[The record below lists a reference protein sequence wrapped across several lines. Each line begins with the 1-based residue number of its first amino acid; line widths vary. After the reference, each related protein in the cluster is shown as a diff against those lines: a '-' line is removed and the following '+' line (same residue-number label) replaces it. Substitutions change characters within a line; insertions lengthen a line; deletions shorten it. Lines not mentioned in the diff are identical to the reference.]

1 MYSGRGGTELPREGG
16 GVQALVFVVYVYDDH
31 SRLAVTR
38 RDYMPR
44 TGDDR
49 RIGAVRLDVGRQ
61 DIAGLSPFDAVTKI
75 ATAIIRGKA
84 APTTLNGLA

>member
-1 MYSGRGGTELPREGG
+1 MGKQSG
-16 GVQALVFVVYVYDDH
+16 GVQALVFNVYVYDDH
-31 SRLAVTR
+31 ARLAVTR

-61 DIAGLSPFDAVTKI
+61 DLAGLAPYQAVAKI
-75 ATAIIRGKA
+75 ADAILRGA
-84 APTTLNGLA
+84 ADPSRLNGTA

>member
-1 MYSGRGGTELPREGG
+1 M
-16 GVQALVFVVYVYDDH
+16 FNVYIYDDH

-49 RIGAVRLDVGRQ
+49 RIGAVRLDVGRK
-61 DIAGLSPFDAVTKI
+61 DLRGLSPRAVVAKVADAIV
-75 ATAIIRGKA
+75 RGELY
-84 APTTLNGLA
+84 PSELNGTA